1 MFTNSDITLY
11 LCTKEGKLEKF
22 TRRVVKNVYWEDV
35 EHSTFLKTGQRG
47 SCTALVMLP
56 LSSLDGAINFTKGKD
71 LMIKGVVDVVDFEFD
86 NTSQATIAEG
96 IARLKTS
103 YKALTLVSV
112 DERLYGSKSVQHYEL
127 TGK

>member
-1 MFTNSDITLY
+1 MFTNSNITLY

-22 TRRVVKNVYWEDV
+22 TRRAVKNVYWEDV
-35 EHSTFLKTGQRG
+35 EHSTFIKTGQRG
-47 SCTALVMLP
+47 SCTALVMIP
-56 LSSLDGAINFTKGKD
+56 LSSLGGAINLTKGKD
-71 LMIKGVVDVVDFEFD
+71 LIVKGVIDFEFD

-96 IARLKTS
+96 IAKLKTNH
-103 YKALTLVSV
+103 KALTLVSV

>member
-35 EHSTFLKTGQRG
+35 DNATFLKTGQRG

-56 LSSLDGAINFTKGKD
+56 FSSVGKAINLTKGKD
-71 LMIKGVVDVVDFEFD
+71 LIVKGVIDFEFD

-96 IARLKTS
+96 IAKLKTNH
-103 YKALTLVSV
+103 KALTLVSV

>member
-35 EHSTFLKTGQRG
+35 DNATFLKTGQRG
-47 SCTALVMLP
+47 SCTALVILP
-56 LSSLDGAINFTKGKD
+56 FSSVGKAINLTKGKD
-71 LMIKGVVDVVDFEFD
+71 LIVKGVIDFEFD

-96 IARLKTS
+96 IAKLKTN

>member
-22 TRRVVKNVYWEDV
+22 TRQVVKNVYWEDV
-35 EHSTFLKTGQRG
+35 EHSTFIKTGQRG
-47 SCTALVMLP
+47 SCTALVMIP
-56 LSSLDGAINFTKGKD
+56 LSSFEGSINFTKGKD
-71 LMIKGVVDVVDFEFD
+71 LLVKGVIDFDFD
-86 NTSQATIAEG
+86 NASQATIAEG
-96 IARLKTS
+96 IAKLKTN
-103 YKALTLVSV
+103 YRALTLVSV

>member
-1 MFTNSDITLY
+1 MFTNSNITLY

-22 TRRVVKNVYWEDV
+22 TRRAVKNVYWEDV
-35 EHSTFLKTGQRG
+35 EHSTFIKTGQRG
-47 SCTALVMLP
+47 SCTALVMIP
-56 LSSLDGAINFTKGKD
+56 LSSLRGAINLTNGKD
-71 LMIKGVVDVVDFEFD
+71 LIVKGVIDFEFD

-96 IARLKTS
+96 IVKLKTNH
-103 YKALTLVSV
+103 KALTLVSV

>member
-1 MFTNSDITLY
+1 MFTNSNITLY

-35 EHSTFLKTGQRG
+35 DNATFLKTGQRG
-47 SCTALVMLP
+47 SCTALVILP
-56 LSSLDGAINFTKGKD
+56 FSSVGKAINLTKGKD
-71 LMIKGVVDVVDFEFD
+71 LIVKGVIDFEFD

-96 IARLKTS
+96 IAKLKTN

>member
-11 LCTKEGKLEKF
+11 LCTKEGKIDKF
-22 TRRVVKNVYWEDV
+22 KRRVVKNVYWEDV
-35 EHSTFLKTGQRG
+35 DNATFLKTGQRG
-47 SCTALVMLP
+47 SCTALVMIP
-56 LSSLDGAINFTKGKD
+56 LSSLDGAVDFTKGKD
-71 LMIKGVVDVVDFEFD
+71 LMIKGVVDFEFD
-86 NTSQATIAEG
+86 NTSQATISEG
-96 IARLKTS
+96 IARLKTN

>member
-22 TRRVVKNVYWEDV
+22 TRQVVKNVYWEDV
-35 EHSTFLKTGQRG
+35 EHSTFIKTGQRG
-47 SCTALVMLP
+47 SCTALVILP
-56 LSSLDGAINFTKGKD
+56 LSSLEETINFTKGKD
-71 LMIKGVVDVVDFEFD
+71 LMIKGVIDFEFD

-96 IARLKTS
+96 TARLKTN

>member
-22 TRRVVKNVYWEDV
+22 TRQVVRNVYWEDV
-35 EHSTFLKTGQRG
+35 DNATFLKTGQRG
-47 SCTALVMLP
+47 SCTALVMVP
-56 LSSLDGAINFTKGKD
+56 LSSLEEAINFTKGKD
-71 LMIKGVVDVVDFEFD
+71 LMVKGDIDFEFD
-86 NTSQATIAEG
+86 NASQAAISEG
-96 IARLKTS
+96 IAKLKTN

>member
-1 MFTNSDITLY
+1 MFTNSNITLY

-35 EHSTFLKTGQRG
+35 DNATFLKTGQRG
-47 SCTALVMLP
+47 SCTALVILP
-56 LSSLDGAINFTKGKD
+56 FSSVGKAINLTKGKD
-71 LMIKGVVDVVDFEFD
+71 LMIRGVVDFEFD

-96 IARLKTS
+96 IARLKTN
-103 YKALTLVSV
+103 YRALTLVSV

>member
-22 TRRVVKNVYWEDV
+22 KRQVVKNVYWEDV
-35 EHSTFLKTGQRG
+35 DNATFLKTGQRG
-47 SCTALVMLP
+47 SCTALVMIP
-56 LSSLDGAINFTKGKD
+56 LSSLEGAINLTKGKD
-71 LMIKGVVDVVDFEFD
+71 LLVKGVIDFEFD

-96 IARLKTS
+96 IAKLKTNH
-103 YKALTLVSV
+103 KALTLVSA

>member
-11 LCTKEGKLEKF
+11 LCAKEGKLEKF
-22 TRRVVKNVYWEDV
+22 TRQVVKNVYWEDV
-35 EHSTFLKTGQRG
+35 EHSTFIKTGQRG
-47 SCTALVMLP
+47 SCTALVILP
-56 LSSLDGAINFTKGKD
+56 FSSVGKAINLTKGKD
-71 LMIKGVVDVVDFEFD
+71 LIVKGVIDFEFD

-96 IARLKTS
+96 IAKLKTN

>member
-22 TRRVVKNVYWEDV
+22 TRQVVRNVYWEDV
-35 EHSTFLKTGQRG
+35 DNATFLKTGQRG
-47 SCTALVMLP
+47 SCTALVMIP
-56 LSSLDGAINFTKGKD
+56 LNSLSGNINFTKGKD
-71 LMIKGVVDVVDFEFD
+71 LMVKGVIDFEFD
-86 NTSQATIAEG
+86 NASQATIAEG
-96 IARLKTS
+96 IAKLKTN

-112 DERLYGSKSVQHYEL
+112 DERLYGSKSVQYYEL

>member
-1 MFTNSDITLY
+1 MFTNSNITLY

-22 TRRVVKNVYWEDV
+22 TRQVVKNVYWEDV
-35 EHSTFLKTGQRG
+35 EHSTFIKTGQRG

-56 LSSLDGAINFTKGKD
+56 FSSVGKAINLTKGKD
-71 LMIKGVVDVVDFEFD
+71 LMVKGVVDFEFD

-96 IARLKTS
+96 IARLKTN

>member
-1 MFTNSDITLY
+1 MFTNSNITLY

-35 EHSTFLKTGQRG
+35 EHSTFIKTGQRG

-56 LSSLDGAINFTKGKD
+56 LSSVGKAINLTKGKD
-71 LMIKGVVDVVDFEFD
+71 LIVKGVIDFEFD

-96 IARLKTS
+96 IAKLKTNH
-103 YKALTLVSV
+103 KALTLVSV
-112 DERLYGSKSVQHYEL
+112 DERLYGSESVQHYEL

>member
-1 MFTNSDITLY
+1 MFTNSNITLY

-22 TRRVVKNVYWEDV
+22 TRQVVKNVYWEDV
-35 EHSTFLKTGQRG
+35 EHSTFIKTGQRG

-56 LSSLDGAINFTKGKD
+56 FSSVGKAINLTKGKD
-71 LMIKGVVDVVDFEFD
+71 LMVKGVIDFEFD

-96 IARLKTS
+96 IARLKTN

>member
-22 TRRVVKNVYWEDV
+22 TRQVVRNVYWEDV
-35 EHSTFLKTGQRG
+35 DNATFLKTGQRG
-47 SCTALVMLP
+47 SCTALVMVP
-56 LSSLDGAINFTKGKD
+56 LSSLEEAINFTKGKD
-71 LMIKGVVDVVDFEFD
+71 LMVKGVIDFEFD
-86 NTSQATIAEG
+86 NASQAAISEG
-96 IARLKTS
+96 IAKLKTN

>member
-35 EHSTFLKTGQRG
+35 EHSTFIKTGQRG
-47 SCTALVMLP
+47 SCTSLVILP
-56 LSSLDGAINFTKGKD
+56 LSSLEGTINFTKGKD
-71 LMIKGVVDVVDFEFD
+71 LMVKGAIDFEFD
-86 NTSQATIAEG
+86 PTSQATIAEG
-96 IARLKTS
+96 IAKLKTN
-103 YKALTLVSV
+103 YRALTLVSI

>member
-1 MFTNSDITLY
+1 MFTNSDVTLY

-35 EHSTFLKTGQRG
+35 EHSTFIKTGQRG
-47 SCTALVMLP
+47 SCTALVMIP
-56 LSSLDGAINFTKGKD
+56 LNSLEGAINLTKGKD
-71 LMIKGVVDVVDFEFD
+71 LIVKGVIDFEFD
-86 NTSQATIAEG
+86 NTSQVTIAEG
-96 IARLKTS
+96 IAKLKTNH
-103 YKALTLVSV
+103 KALTLVSV

>member
-35 EHSTFLKTGQRG
+35 EHSTFIKTGQRG
-47 SCTALVMLP
+47 SCTALVMIP
-56 LSSLDGAINFTKGKD
+56 LNSLEGAINFTKGKE
-71 LMIKGVVDVVDFEFD
+71 LLAKGVIDFEFD

-96 IARLKTS
+96 IARLKTN
-103 YKALTLVSV
+103 YRALTLVSV

>member
-11 LCTKEGKLEKF
+11 LCSKEGKLEKF
-22 TRRVVKNVYWEDV
+22 TKQVVKNVYWEDV
-35 EHSTFLKTGQRG
+35 EHSTFIKTGQRG
-47 SCTALVMLP
+47 SCTALVMIP
-56 LSSLDGAINFTKGKD
+56 LSSLEGAINFTKGKD
-71 LMIKGVVDVVDFEFD
+71 LMVKGVIDFEFD

-96 IARLKTS
+96 IAKLKTN
-103 YKALTLVSV
+103 YKTLTIVSL

>member
-35 EHSTFLKTGQRG
+35 DNATFLKTGQRG
-47 SCTALVMLP
+47 SCTALVMVP
-56 LSSLDGAINFTKGKD
+56 FSSVGKAINLTKGKD
-71 LMIKGVVDVVDFEFD
+71 LIVKGVIDFEFD

-96 IARLKTS
+96 IAKLKTNN
-103 YKALTLVSV
+103 KALTLVSV

>member
-22 TRRVVKNVYWEDV
+22 TRQVVKNVYWEDV
-35 EHSTFLKTGQRG
+35 EYSTFIKTGQRG
-47 SCTALVMLP
+47 SCTALVILP
-56 LSSLDGAINFTKGKD
+56 LSSLEGAINFTKGKD
-71 LMIKGVVDVVDFEFD
+71 LMIKGVVDFEFD

-96 IARLKTS
+96 IAKLKTNH
-103 YKALTLVSV
+103 KALTLVSV

>member
-1 MFTNSDITLY
+1 MFTNSNITLY

-22 TRRVVKNVYWEDV
+22 KRQVVKNVYWEDV
-35 EHSTFLKTGQRG
+35 DNATFLKTGQRG

-56 LSSLDGAINFTKGKD
+56 FSSVGKAINLTKGKD
-71 LMIKGVVDVVDFEFD
+71 LIVKGVIDFEFD

-96 IARLKTS
+96 IAKLKTNH
-103 YKALTLVSV
+103 KALTLVSV

>member
-1 MFTNSDITLY
+1 MFTNSDVTLY

-22 TRRVVKNVYWEDV
+22 TKRVVKNVYWEDV
-35 EHSTFLKTGQRG
+35 EHSTFIKTGQRG
-47 SCTALVMLP
+47 SCTALVMIP
-56 LSSLDGAINFTKGKD
+56 LVSLEGTVNFTKGKD
-71 LMIKGVVDVVDFEFD
+71 LMVKGVIDFELD

-96 IARLKTS
+96 IARLKTN

>member
-11 LCTKEGKLEKF
+11 LCEREGKLDKF
-22 TRRVVKNVYWEDV
+22 KRQVVKNVYWEDV
-35 EHSTFLKTGQRG
+35 DNATFLKTGQRG

-56 LSSLDGAINFTKGKD
+56 FSSVGKAINLTKGKD
-71 LMIKGVVDVVDFEFD
+71 LIVKGVIDFEFD

-96 IARLKTS
+96 IAKLKTNH
-103 YKALTLVSV
+103 KALTLVSV

>member
-1 MFTNSDITLY
+1 MFTNSNITLY

-56 LSSLDGAINFTKGKD
+56 LSSLDGAINLTKGKD
-71 LMIKGVVDVVDFEFD
+71 LIVKGVIDFEFD

-96 IARLKTS
+96 IAKLKTN